1 VTLSG
6 LCVRPLVDP
15 DVVRAIQIVTV
26 RGRPHL
32 PAVGAF
38 VNEALRFPWTSGKSL
53 PMGAS

>member
-1 VTLSG
+1 
-6 LCVRPLVDP
+6 
-15 DVVRAIQIVTV
+15 VRAIQIVTV

-38 VNEALRFPWTSGKSL
+38 VNEALRFPWTSGKTL